1 LLKSQL
7 KFHYSGDLPVFSTSS
22 IYAMDGQS
30 NSDLNGIMF
39 ADAPWVIAPQ
49 GWIRYL
55 PEAFEQYWPEERRLA
70 RLHAMGYDAYHLVA
84 PLFAARAG
92 TMPEIDGASGR
103 LYLDNDGRI
112 HRELAWAEFQRGEP
126 VALPDP
132 DSLPDPI
139 HEFGEDS
146 DVLHDDG
153 SMSWSESTPER

>member
-1 LLKSQL
+1 
-7 KFHYSGDLPVFSTSS
+7 
-22 IYAMDGQS
+22 
-30 NSDLNGIMF
+30 
-39 ADAPWVIAPQ
+39 
-49 GWIRYL
+49 
-55 PEAFEQYWPEERRLA
+55 
-70 RLHAMGYDAYHLVA
+70 MGYDAYHLVA